1 MILTPDEF
9 WALIDRARQ
18 RATPNSEPAM
28 LDALYRELVKLPDQ
42 ELFAWY
48 DLQQS
53 YMALAHTPKLLA
65 AAVLIN
71 GGSSDD
77 RFTDFTA
84 WLVAQGK
91 TVYESALANPDS
103 LAQIDLPFDNAEWEF
118 CGYIAGDAY
127 EGKQYLDQLR
137 PEKPAGRALRSR
149 YPQRADLE
157 IQVEQICM
165 DTALHRPFRPTAAAV
180 NLDDHILQIEILQRI
195 RQTGPIR
202 DFWSTLPESG
212 ARQALRRGLAADLD
226 IDTGK
231 PAEILQQALPQLW
244 QKRTE
249 WEENQAAQR
258 PHPNRGLER

>member
-1 MILTPDEF
+1 LTPDEF
-9 WALIDRARQ
+9 WAVIDRARQ
-18 RATPNSEPAM
+18 RATPNSERAM

-149 YPQRADLE
+149 CPQRADLE
-157 IQVEQICM
+157 IQVERICM

-202 DFWSTLPESG
+202 DFWSALPESG

-231 PAEILQQALPQLW
+231 PAEILQQALPRLW

-249 WEENQAAQR
+249 WEETQAAQR
-258 PHPNRGLER
+258 PHPNRGWER

>member
-18 RATPNSEPAM
+18 RATPNSERAM

-149 YPQRADLE
+149 CPQRADLE
-157 IQVEQICM
+157 IQVERICM

-202 DFWSTLPESG
+202 DFWSALPESG

-231 PAEILQQALPQLW
+231 PAEILQQALPRLW

-249 WEENQAAQR
+249 WEETQAAQR
-258 PHPNRGLER
+258 PHPNRGWER

>member
-1 MILTPDEF
+1 MTPDEF
-9 WALIDRARQ
+9 WAVIDRARQ
-18 RATPNSEPAM
+18 RATPNSERAM

-149 YPQRADLE
+149 YPQRSDLE
-157 IQVEQICM
+157 TQVERICM

-202 DFWSTLPESG
+202 DFWSALPESG

-231 PAEILQQALPQLW
+231 HAEILQQALPRLW

-249 WEENQAAQR
+249 WEETQAAQR
-258 PHPNRGLER
+258 PHPNRGWER

>member
-1 MILTPDEF
+1 MTPDGF

-71 GGSSDD
+71 GDSSDD

-84 WLVAQGK
+84 WLVMQGK
-91 TVYESALANPDS
+91 TMYESALADPDG
-103 LAQIDLPFDNAEWEF
+103 LARFDLPFDASEWEL

-127 EGKQYLDQLR
+127 EGKQYLALFR
-137 PEKPAGRALRSR
+137 SNEPAGRALRSR

-157 IQVEQICM
+157 TQVERICM

-202 DFWSTLPESG
+202 DFWSALPESG
-212 ARQALRRGLAADLD
+212 ERQALRRRLAANLNR
-226 IDTGK
+226 DTRK
-231 PAEILQQALPQLW
+231 TAATLQRTLPQLW
-244 QKRTE
+244 QKRTA
-249 WEENQAAQR
+249 WEEARSAEH
-258 PHPNRGLER
+258 PHRGPER

>member
-1 MILTPDEF
+1 MTPDEF
-9 WALIDRARQ
+9 WAVIDRARQ
-18 RATPNSEPAM
+18 RATPNSERAM

-53 YMALAHTPKLLA
+53 YMALAHTPKMLA

-149 YPQRADLE
+149 CPQRADLE
-157 IQVEQICM
+157 IQVERICM

-202 DFWSTLPESG
+202 DFWSALPESG

-231 PAEILQQALPQLW
+231 PAEILQQALPRLW

-249 WEENQAAQR
+249 WEETQAAQR
-258 PHPNRGLER
+258 PHPNRGWER